1 MAINYIVAIVRESQ
15 IKSIVAKLY
24 EHNVPGVTVSPVK
37 GYGEHISMSK
47 DSLDESVRVEVFV
60 AEKHA
65 RPVANLIMQ
74 TAHTGMEGD
83 GIVAILP
90 VSEMSMIRD
99 YSKLSEADLMLK

>member
-65 RPVANLIMQ
+65 KPVANIIMQ
-74 TAHTGMEGD
+74 AAHTGMEGD